1 MCCIVWESDE
11 GEDRVYATERHEQ
24 IERVLAEQGRVSVV
38 ALADRFDVTTE
49 TIRRDLDH
57 LETIGALR
65 RVHGGAVPVDRAST
79 REPSIAERLQHHGAA
94 KAAIGRRAVDALG
107 DGFSGSVFLDAG
119 TTTAAVAAALA
130 PSLPHSRIEVV
141 THSLTLGHA
150 LAGVS
155 GASLTLVG
163 GRVRGLTAAAVGA
176 DTVRTI
182 DGLRPDVAFVG
193 TNGVSAAFGLSTPD
207 PDEAAVKRA
216 IVQAARRV
224 VVVADAEKL
233 EAELLVGFAALSDI
247 DVLVTD
253 AAPGAELAAALDEA
267 GVEVWLA

>member
-1 MCCIVWESDE
+1 M
-11 GEDRVYATERHEQ
+11 YATERHEQ
-24 IERVLAEQGRVSVV
+24 IERLLIAEGRVSVV
-38 ALADRFDVTTE
+38 SLAEQFDVTTE

-57 LETIGALR
+57 LESIGALR
-65 RVHGGAVPVDRAST
+65 RVHGGAVPADRAST

-94 KAAIGRRAVDALG
+94 KAAIGRRALDALG
-107 DGFSGSVFLDAG
+107 DGFSGSLFLDAG
-119 TTTAAVAAALA
+119 TTTGAVAAALA
-130 PSLPHSRIEVV
+130 PSLAHSHIEVV

-150 LAGVS
+150 LAGVP
-155 GASLTLVG
+155 GVSLTFIG

-176 DTVRTI
+176 HTVRTI
-182 DGLRPDVAFVG
+182 EGLRPDVAFVG

-216 IVQAARRV
+216 VVEAARRV

-233 EAELLVGFAALSDI
+233 DAELLVGFAALSDI

-253 AAPGAELAAALDEA
+253 AAPGAGLATALDEA

>member
-1 MCCIVWESDE
+1 M
-11 GEDRVYATERHEQ
+11 YATERQEQ
-24 IERVLAEQGRVSVV
+24 IERLLAAEGRVSVV
-38 ALADRFDVTTE
+38 SLAERFDVTTE

-57 LETIGALR
+57 LESIGALR
-65 RVHGGAVPVDRAST
+65 RVHGGAVPADRAST
-79 REPSIAERLQHHGAA
+79 REPSIAERLQHQGAA
-94 KAAIGRRAVDALG
+94 KAAIGRRALDALG
-107 DGFSGSVFLDAG
+107 EGFRGSVFLDAG
-119 TTTAAVAAALA
+119 TTTGAVAAALA
-130 PSLPHSRIEVV
+130 PSLSQSRIEVV

-150 LAGVS
+150 LAGLP
-155 GASLTLVG
+155 GTSLTLVG

-182 DGLRPDVAFVG
+182 EGLRPDVAFVG
-193 TNGVSAAFGLSTPD
+193 TNGVSATFGLSTPD

-233 EAELLVGFAALSDI
+233 GAELLVGFAALSDI

-253 AAPGAELAAALDEA
+253 AAPDPDLAAALDEA
-267 GVEVWLA
+267 GVEVRVA